1 MGQYIAERQA
11 YACDFRVIAD
21 ISVTVRRYE
30 LQLLLQELNGVKT
43 SFINRFYFLV
53 LVSNA
58 LVSQCSELSALVFA
72 EMRVSLSDIA

>member
-11 YACDFRVIAD
+11 YACDFAD

-53 LVSNA
+53 LVSNS
-58 LVSQCSELSALVFA
+58 LVSRCSELSALVFA